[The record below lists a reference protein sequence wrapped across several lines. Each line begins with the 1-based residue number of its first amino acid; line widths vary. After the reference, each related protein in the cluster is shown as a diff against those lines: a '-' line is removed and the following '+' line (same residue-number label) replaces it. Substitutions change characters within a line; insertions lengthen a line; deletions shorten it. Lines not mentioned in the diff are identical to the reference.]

1 MHDKKCAITGC
12 GFVGASAAF
21 CLMESGMF
29 SDMILIDANKARAEG
44 EVMDLSHALPLIK
57 PMHIWAGEYSD
68 LGDADL
74 IIVTAGANQK
84 VGETRIDLV
93 QKNAEIIKNIIPKIN
108 QSGFDGILLIVSN
121 PVDILTRIATELSN
135 LPQSRVLGSGTVLDT
150 ARLKYYIGRKLGI
163 DGRNVDAYIIGEHG
177 DSELPVWSSANIS
190 GVPIRDFCSLTGCE
204 GGEIDEA
211 AIGKQVVD
219 SAYQIIEKKGAT
231 YYAIAMSVKRIA
243 EAIVRDEHSVLS
255 VSSLLTG
262 EYGISGVCMGIPS
275 IVSASGVEKILHLPL
290 SSAEKEKLTESA
302 KTLKDTLEKVGF

>member
-1 MHDKKCAITGC
+1 MHDKKCAIIGC

-219 SAYQIIEKKGAT
+219 SAYQIIEKKAQRT
-231 YYAIAMSVKRIA
+231 T
-243 EAIVRDEHSVLS
+243 LS
-255 VSSLLTG
+255 PCLLKESRKPSFETSIPYSLFP
-262 EYGISGVCMGIPS
+262 V
-275 IVSASGVEKILHLPL
+275 
-290 SSAEKEKLTESA
+290 
-302 KTLKDTLEKVGF
+302 F